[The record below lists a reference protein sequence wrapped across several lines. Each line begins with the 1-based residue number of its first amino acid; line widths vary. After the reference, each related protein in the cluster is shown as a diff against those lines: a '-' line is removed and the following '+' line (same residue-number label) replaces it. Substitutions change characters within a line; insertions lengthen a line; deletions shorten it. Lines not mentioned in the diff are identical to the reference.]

1 MTQAIGERMVQIET
15 EMKNVAK
22 SLHDYQCNNREDH
35 QIIFT
40 KMDVFIESA
49 DKKYVTK
56 TTLMVVMAVLTLL
69 MGILGLVWG
78 VN

>member
-1 MTQAIGERMVQIET
+1 MTKAIGERMVQIET

-22 SLHDYQCNNREDH
+22 SLNDYQCNNREDH

-40 KMDVFIESA
+40 KMDDFIESA

-69 MGILGLVWG
+69 MGILGLVWD